1 MNMTATLTRPGLAEI
16 VSGVAEIVKRGLPG
30 RETAFAVADMLR
42 DNLPTLDILT
52 DEERNGV
59 PGSYLSFPL
68 YTQEEFSVVA
78 VVWQPGSETVI
89 HDHLAWCAF
98 GVLSG
103 VEHET
108 LYRDMGDHLVEIGRA
123 ANKPGEVSG
132 FAPPGDIHM
141 VRNTSDE
148 IGVSLHVYG
157 ADVSATGSSVR
168 RVYELPVR

>member
-1 MNMTATLTRPGLAEI
+1 MNMLATMTRPGLSAI
-16 VSGVAEIVKRGLPG
+16 VSGVTEIVRKGLSQ

-42 DNLPTLDILT
+42 DRLPSLDILT
-52 DEERNGV
+52 EEERAGV
-59 PGSYLSFPL
+59 PGGYLSFPL
-68 YTQEEFSVVA
+68 YAQEEFSVVA

-103 VEHET
+103 VEYET

-123 ANKPGEVSG
+123 ANRPGEVSG

-141 VRNTSDE
+141 VHNTSDE
-148 IGVSLHVYG
+148 VGVSLHIYG
-157 ADVSATGSSVR
+157 ADVSVTGSSVR